1 MRHRVSVMAADR
13 GARGTMQWQRL
24 LLSGGLIDPQDGRR
38 TVRDW
43 AVDVA
48 LFAVAVVFGVY
59 VLSATWSE
67 HSAALAAVDVVAGTV
82 ACLALWVRRRHPIEV
97 GLVVTVAAAV
107 SGLANGAALPALFN
121 AAIRAPL
128 RWLIAL
134 EIAAVAGTAVFPT
147 LYPQG
152 PHDRGYAWQVVVGLA
167 LNALVTG
174 WGLFVRAQRQLW
186 HALRERALRAEADQQ
201 RRALEGRRAERQR
214 IAREMHDVLAHRLSI
229 LSVHAG
235 ALQNWASSLPPPLV
249 DTADVIRTSAHA
261 ALDELRDVIG
271 VLRDSDADDGE
282 GVEPPQPTIERIPM
296 LIEESRAVG
305 LRVTYESRVREC
317 DIPVTIGRT
326 AYRVVQEGLTNA
338 RKHGGGAVSV
348 SVRADRRAVDVALV
362 SAPPLRPQPPTQEA
376 QHGAGSGLIGVAER
390 VELAGGRL
398 HHGRDARGDFVLRA
412 TIPFDDKP

>member
-1 MRHRVSVMAADR
+1 MR
-13 GARGTMQWQRL
+13 WQRL
-24 LLSGGLIDPQDGRR
+24 LLSGGLIDPQDRRR
-38 TVRDW
+38 TARDW
-43 AVDVA
+43 AVDVV
-48 LFAVAVVFGVY
+48 LFTIAVGFGVY

-67 HSAALAAVDVVAGTV
+67 HPAPLAAVDVVLGTV
-82 ACLALWVRRRHPIEV
+82 ACLALWVRRQHPIAV
-97 GLVVTVAAAV
+97 GFVVTAAAAV

-128 RWLIAL
+128 RWLIAI
-134 EIAAVAGTAVFPT
+134 EIAAAAGTAVFPI

-152 PHDRGYAWQVVVGLA
+152 PHDRGYAWQAIVGLA
-167 LNALVTG
+167 LNALATG

-186 HALRERALRAEADQQ
+186 HALRDRALRAEADQQ

-235 ALQNWASSLPPPLV
+235 ALHSWASSLPPPLV
-249 DTADVIRTSAHA
+249 DTADVIHTSAHA

-271 VLRDSDADDGE
+271 VLRDDAEGDGQGDGE
-282 GVEPPQPTIERIPM
+282 GDGIEPPQPTIERIPM
-296 LIEESRAVG
+296 LIDESRAVG
-305 LRVTYESRVREC
+305 LRVAYESRVREG

-338 RKHGGGAVSV
+338 RKHGGGGAVRI

-362 SAPPLRPQPPTQEA
+362 SARPLDPQPPTDEA
-376 QHGAGSGLIGVAER
+376 RLGAGTGLIGLAER

-398 HHGRDARGDFVLRA
+398 HHGHDARGDFVLQA
-412 TIPFDDKP
+412 TIPLNGKP

>member
-1 MRHRVSVMAADR
+1 MAADR
-13 GARGTMQWQRL
+13 QARGTMRWQRL

-38 TVRDW
+38 TARDW
-43 AVDVA
+43 TVDVV
-48 LFAVAVVFGVY
+48 LFTTAVVFGVY

-67 HSAALAAVDVVAGTV
+67 HPAALAAVDVALGTV
-82 ACLALWVRRRHPIEV
+82 ACLALWVRRQHPIAV
-97 GLVVTVAAAV
+97 GFVVTAAATV

-121 AAIRAPL
+121 AAIRVPL
-128 RWLIAL
+128 RWLIAI
-134 EIAAVAGTAVFPT
+134 EIAAVAGTTVFPI

-152 PHDRGYAWQVVVGLA
+152 PHDRGFAWQVLVGLA
-167 LNALVTG
+167 LNALVSG

-186 HALRERALRAEADQQ
+186 HELRERALRAEADQQ

-229 LSVHAG
+229 LSIHAG
-235 ALQNWASSLPPPLV
+235 ALQSWARRLPPPLV
-249 DTADVIRTSAHA
+249 DAVDVIQTSAHA

-271 VLRDSDADDGE
+271 VLRDDGDGDRDGE
-282 GVEPPQPTIERIPM
+282 DIEPPQPTLERIPL
-296 LIEESRAVG
+296 LIDESRAVG
-305 LRVTYESRVREC
+305 LRVTYESHVRAD

-338 RKHGGGAVSV
+338 RKHGGGGAVRV

-362 SAPPLRPQPPTQEA
+362 SARPLHPQPPTDA
-376 QHGAGSGLIGVAER
+376 SRRGAGTGLVGLAER

-398 HHGRDARGDFVLRA
+398 RHGHDAHGDFVLQA
-412 TIPFDDKP
+412 MIPFNETS